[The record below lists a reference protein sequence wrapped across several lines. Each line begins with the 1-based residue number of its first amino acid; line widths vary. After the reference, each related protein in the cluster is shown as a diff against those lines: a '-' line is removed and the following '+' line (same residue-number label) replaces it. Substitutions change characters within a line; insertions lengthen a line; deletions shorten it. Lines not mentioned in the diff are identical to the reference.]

1 MPVGRKK
8 GQHMEHILEVH
19 DLCVDYHTKQ
29 GTIRPVSHVS
39 FSVSRGETL
48 GIVGESGCGK
58 STASLA
64 VMRLLPQNRAEI
76 AEGEILFD
84 GKDLARMPEKEL
96 RQLRGD
102 RLSMIFQEP
111 MTSLNPVFTI
121 GDQLSQP
128 LRRHTSLGR
137 EEIRRQMVEILGQAG
152 IPRPEAILGEY
163 PHQLSG
169 GMRQR
174 VMICMA
180 IVCRPELLIA
190 DEPTTAL
197 DVTIQAQILDLL
209 KKIRDKNRM
218 AMIFI
223 THDLGVVAEICDR
236 VMVMYAGQAVE
247 QADIRPFFDRP
258 AHPYSQGLLAAMPRE
273 DERKQELST
282 IPGSVPALNELPSGC
297 YFCNRCPRA
306 ADRCRTEPAPMV
318 CLPDGRLCR
327 CWLYAD
333 KGEVIPDGR

>member
-1 MPVGRKK
+1 
-8 GQHMEHILEVH
+8 MEHILQVH
-19 DLCVDYHTKQ
+19 DLCVEYHTKQ
-29 GTIRPVSHVS
+29 GTVRPVSHVS
-39 FSVSRGETL
+39 FSVNQGETL

-64 VMRLLPQNRAEI
+64 LMRLLPENRSEI
-76 AEGEILFD
+76 AGGEMLFK
-84 GKDLARMPEKEL
+84 GQDLARMPEKQL
-96 RQLRGD
+96 RQLRGN

-128 LRRHTSLGR
+128 LRRHTTLGR
-137 EEIRRQMVEILGQAG
+137 EAIRNRMVEILRQAG
-152 IPRPEAILGEY
+152 IPRAESILDEY

-247 QADIRPFFDRP
+247 QSDIGTFFDRP
-258 AHPYSQGLLAAMPRE
+258 AHPYSQGLLAAMPKK
-273 DERKQELST
+273 DARKQELST
-282 IPGSVPALNELPSGC
+282 IPGSVPSLTELPKGC
-297 YFCNRCPRA
+297 YFCNRCSRA
-306 ADRCRTEPAPMV
+306 FDRCRTEPAPMV
-318 CLPDGRLCR
+318 RLPDGRLCR

>member
-1 MPVGRKK
+1 
-8 GQHMEHILEVH
+8 MEHILQVH
-19 DLCVDYHTKQ
+19 DLCVEYHTKQ
-29 GTIRPVSHVS
+29 GTVRPVRHVS
-39 FSVSRGETL
+39 FSVNQGETL

-64 VMRLLPQNRAEI
+64 VMRLLPENRSEI
-76 AEGEILFD
+76 AGGEMLFK
-84 GKDLARMPEKEL
+84 GQDLARMPEKQL
-96 RQLRGD
+96 RQLRGN

-128 LRRHTSLGR
+128 LRRHTTLGR
-137 EEIRRQMVEILGQAG
+137 EAIRNRMVEILRQAG
-152 IPRPEAILGEY
+152 IPRAESILDEY

-247 QADIRPFFDRP
+247 QSDIGTFFDRP
-258 AHPYSQGLLAAMPRE
+258 AHPYSQGLLAAMPKK
-273 DERKQELST
+273 DARKQELST
-282 IPGSVPALNELPSGC
+282 IPGSVPSLTELPKGC
-297 YFCNRCPRA
+297 YFCNRCSRA
-306 ADRCRTEPAPMV
+306 FDRCRTEPAPMV
-318 CLPDGRLCR
+318 RLPDGRLCR

>member
-1 MPVGRKK
+1 
-8 GQHMEHILEVH
+8 MEHILQVH
-19 DLCVDYHTKQ
+19 DLCVEYHTKQ
-29 GTIRPVSHVS
+29 GTVRPVSHVS
-39 FSVSRGETL
+39 FSVNQGETL

-64 VMRLLPQNRAEI
+64 LMRLLPENRSEI
-76 AEGEILFD
+76 AGGEMLFK
-84 GKDLARMPEKEL
+84 GQDLARMPEKQL
-96 RQLRGD
+96 RQLRGN

-128 LRRHTSLGR
+128 LRRHTTLGR
-137 EEIRRQMVEILGQAG
+137 EAIHNRMVEILRQAG
-152 IPRPEAILGEY
+152 IPRAESILDEY

-247 QADIRPFFDRP
+247 QSDIGTFFDRP
-258 AHPYSQGLLAAMPRE
+258 AHPYSQGLLAAMPKK
-273 DERKQELST
+273 DARKQELST
-282 IPGSVPALNELPSGC
+282 IPGSVPSLTELPKGC
-297 YFCNRCPRA
+297 YFCNRCARA
-306 ADRCRTEPAPMV
+306 FDRCRTEPAPMV
-318 CLPDGRLCR
+318 RLPDGRLCR

-333 KGEVIPDGR
+333 KGEAIPDGR